1 MEIEIYGDYIKVSQ
15 FLKKVGIID
24 TGGKTKFFIKT
35 NKILINNKES
45 EGRNSKIKVGDIVWI
60 DDNVYK
66 IVFLKNK
73 VNE

>member
-35 NKILINNKES
+35 HKILINNKEI
-45 EGRNSKIKVGDIVWI
+45 EGRNVIME
-60 DDNVYK
+60 
-66 IVFLKNK
+66 KN
-73 VNE
+73 E